1 MKKSFYFILL
11 IFIPFLTEGQEL
23 TVQVDGDADFTHNLI
38 PISEAGLDY
47 PSTLQAESSVYVSV
61 ISDNLL
67 DKKNNPNDKWRIHI
81 HKLDMEWNQELA
93 LEARRTGQ
101 GFKPDNPGNPNIQDG
116 DNFQPIT
123 NIPVYFFR
131 GRGEIVQIPV
141 ALQLRGFSV
150 TMGARDFETSL
161 VFTVYDD
168 W

>member
-1 MKKSFYFILL
+1 MKKLFYFTLL
-11 IFIPFLTEGQEL
+11 ICIPFLTEGQEL
-23 TVQVDGDADFTHNLI
+23 TVQVDGDADFTHNLA

-47 PSTLQAESSVYVSV
+47 PSTIQAESSVYVSV
-61 ISDNLL
+61 ISNNLL

-101 GFKPDNPGNPNIQDG
+101 GFKPDNPGNPKIHDG